1 MCYRRPVSINIS
13 SILRNIGN
21 QPLGSAALA
30 LRVAEDDENYI
41 LADFSEQLLLIQP
54 FVTHSDGHTALC
66 GLARLSLAGED
77 QKNKLN
83 KSDITNLRGLV
94 LLSTFVT
101 LMQGVP
107 LSLI

>member
-1 MCYRRPVSINIS
+1 MATQRC
-13 SILRNIGN
+13 
-21 QPLGSAALA
+21 GS
-30 LRVAEDDENYI
+30 
-41 LADFSEQLLLIQP
+41 
-54 FVTHSDGHTALC
+54 
-66 GLARLSLAGED
+66 ARLSLAGED

-83 KSDITNLRGLV
+83 KSDFTSLRGRV